1 MCQHSNPIDCQSLLP
16 RRKLRL
22 TRAFAVLCVTSVSL
36 WGRSPAI
43 GVTKPISGPS
53 SVVFAGD
60 SVTTNRGPAQ
70 KGPELAE
77 HPNWLDKGV
86 SGQQSDEVLARFQTD
101 VIDPRGCNASNCP
114 LAETD
119 DPTPSRYER
128 INIWNAW
135 SELYALSQGV
145 SVADYRFALV
155 AEEDH
160 YVPDLPIAGVDLSAA
175 GYAVMTSIED
185 VMSVISSLSTN

>member
-1 MCQHSNPIDCQSLLP
+1 
-16 RRKLRL
+16 
-22 TRAFAVLCVTSVSL
+22 
-36 WGRSPAI
+36 
-43 GVTKPISGPS
+43 VTKPISGPS

-60 SVTTNRGPAQ
+60 SVTANRGPAQ

-128 INIWNAW
+128 VNIWNAW

-145 SVADYRFALV
+145 SVADYHFALFAEGDHNV
-155 AEEDH
+155 A
-160 YVPDLPIAGVDLSAA
+160 DLPIAGVDLSAV

-185 VMSVISSLSTN
+185 VMSVISSLSAN